1 MTSQVIASASQI
13 PDIETKANQYRF
25 GRMQIP
31 TSPLRRPARS
41 IGCDG
46 NSIKIFRGIVTM
58 QPDDPVKPSVK
69 PVEGLVLSVSEVKR
83 SIGPG
88 MRS

>member
-1 MTSQVIASASQI
+1 
-13 PDIETKANQYRF
+13 
-25 GRMQIP
+25 
-31 TSPLRRPARS
+31 
-41 IGCDG
+41 
-46 NSIKIFRGIVTM
+46 M